1 MSANFKRHISR
12 NRIFLVSKTA
22 STLLVRLPSSCQ
34 LFGNPFYGSD
44 QRKVREKVL
53 KRRGSFEKFFK
64 IRISL
69 LDQSQ
74 NLSSDRSFCSGSG
87 GCIFIQMLLCSER
100 RLMDQKCQTEACR
113 FFSQFSYIHASFI
126 LYLSPLK
133 GADFQI
139 LFDGS
144 QIFKN
149 INQVDIEVAY
159 T

>member
-1 MSANFKRHISR
+1 MGQIREK
-12 NRIFLVSKTA
+12 
-22 STLLVRLPSSCQ
+22 
-34 LFGNPFYGSD
+34 D
-44 QRKVREKVL
+44 REKVL

-74 NLSSDRSFCSGSG
+74 NLSSDQSFCSGAG
-87 GCIFIQMLLCSER
+87 GCIFIQMLLCSKR

-113 FFSQFSYIHASFI
+113 FFNQFSYIHAFFI

-139 LFDGS
+139 LFEGS
-144 QIFKN
+144 QMFK
-149 INQVDIEVAY
+149 IIHQVAIEVIRSA
-159 T
+159 